1 MIKHK
6 CISNFFKSN
15 KYPILTFFITLSLC
29 TFILY
34 ISSVISLE
42 DYSSTIGFSSD
53 KFNYNYFIDGEFYKQ
68 TYNFYANW
76 EFLYKLKK
84 SFVSGPVVPFI
95 FVKLSLQNL
104 AVLFSIYSILI
115 SLSVF
120 FWTKI
125 IFNYLDNKYLRFISI
140 LIIILNPYN
149 FYFVLKPGSEIP
161 FLFFYSIFNVS
172 FLGIFYNFNKIV
184 KHKTKELKVFKF
196 HFYGTFVSVLL
207 LFLTRPTSLQI
218 GFCLFLFMTL
228 LMIRNPKNFYLI
240 RKDVFIAN
248 TFLLVLITYFSFLY
262 YEYANIGFQWL
273 NSNPD
278 AIAKFDN
285 TPNKATYFGI
295 PEIAIKQNLKNYPFL
310 LKQVLYILWKFSNW
324 ILGICGI
331 RDSFSIINSETL
343 NKNLRIDQ
351 IILRISYG
359 LFVYLPILSGNLLYL
374 FSNFYKNFIL
384 KKVNTLDLAFYFLTI
399 ISISV
404 IFPNIIF
411 YSNERYIFM
420 VFPSLLISLF
430 YCISNKKL
438 SVR

>member
-1 MIKHK
+1 
-6 CISNFFKSN
+6 
-15 KYPILTFFITLSLC
+15 
-29 TFILY
+29 
-34 ISSVISLE
+34 
-42 DYSSTIGFSSD
+42 
-53 KFNYNYFIDGEFYKQ
+53 
-68 TYNFYANW
+68 
-76 EFLYKLKK
+76 
-84 SFVSGPVVPFI
+84 
-95 FVKLSLQNL
+95 
-104 AVLFSIYSILI
+104 
-115 SLSVF
+115 
-120 FWTKI
+120 
-125 IFNYLDNKYLRFISI
+125 
-140 LIIILNPYN
+140 
-149 FYFVLKPGSEIP
+149 
-161 FLFFYSIFNVS
+161 
-172 FLGIFYNFNKIV
+172 
-184 KHKTKELKVFKF
+184 
-196 HFYGTFVSVLL
+196 
-207 LFLTRPTSLQI
+207 
-218 GFCLFLFMTL
+218 MTL

-384 KKVNTLDLAFYFLTI
+384 KK
-399 ISISV
+399 
-404 IFPNIIF
+404 
-411 YSNERYIFM
+411 
-420 VFPSLLISLF
+420 LIL
-430 YCISNKKL
+430 
-438 SVR
+438 